1 VFVAETPVGLFFVD
15 DHGNIIERELFVGGP
30 SEAAAQ
36 LQHLQEGK
44 VDARILDTMKRV
56 AKLHELVFE
65 NELLGNAAKEAGL
78 EVSVRPDPVIQQFRS
93 RLSADSVERE
103 NWVKAQALDFGVTR
117 TADGYNEFVRQVTL
131 QIARAGIALAATK
144 RDLSAVQAM
153 RAVDDLDKTLNLLAG
168 RVREWYGLHFP
179 EMDRMIENHDTYARL
194 VSKLGNRRNFTLTNL
209 LDHGLPKA
217 TAEQLAASASKSM
230 GGEIEEQDLA
240 VLQSFCELM
249 LELYKFRSKSESY
262 VEEVLKQVAP
272 NMTALV
278 GAALSARLISIA
290 GSLDNLAKM
299 PASTLQVLGAEKALF
314 RSLKTGARPPK
325 HGVIFQHTAIHQAPR
340 WQRGKIARTLSGK
353 LTIAAR
359 VDAFKG
365 EFVGEKL
372 KGDVSKKIDGIKERY
387 KTAPPASPPTPP
399 PSAPR
404 QRFQRKSEFQ
414 RKRDFGRKR
423 KAR

>member
-1 VFVAETPVGLFFVD
+1 MKLQVFVVETPVGLFFIND
-15 DHGNIIERELFVGGP
+15 QENIIERELFVGGP
-30 SEAAAQ
+30 TEAAAQ
-36 LQHLQEGK
+36 LRQLQDGK
-44 VDARILDTMKRV
+44 PDARIIDAMKRV
-56 AKLHELVFE
+56 AKLHQLIFE
-65 NELLGNAAKEAGL
+65 NELLGNTAREAGL
-78 EVSVRPDPVIQQFRS
+78 EVLIRPDPVIQKFRN
-93 RLSADSVERE
+93 RLSSDSEDRE
-103 NWVKAQALDFGVTR
+103 TWLKAQGLDLGVTR
-117 TADGYNEFVRQVTL
+117 TPAGYNEFARQVTL
-131 QIARAGIALAATK
+131 QIARTGIALAATK

-179 EMDRMIENHDTYARL
+179 EMDRLIENHDTYARL
-194 VSKLGNRRNFTLTNL
+194 VAKLGDRRNFTLTNL
-209 LDHGLPKA
+209 VDQGLPKE
-217 TAEQLAASASKSM
+217 TAEQLTASAKKSM

-240 VLQSFCELM
+240 VLRSFCELM
-249 LELYKFRSKSESY
+249 LELYKFRAKSESY
-262 VEEVLKQVAP
+262 VEDVLKQVAP
-272 NMTALV
+272 NMTAIV

-290 GSLDNLAKM
+290 GSLNNLAKM

-372 KGDVSKKIDGIKERY
+372 KDDVNKKIEGIKERY
-387 KTAPPASPPTPP
+387 KTAPPSSPPPP
-399 PSAPR
+399 PR
-404 QRFQRKSEFQ
+404 ERFQ

>member
-1 VFVAETPVGLFFVD
+1 MKLQIFVVETPVGLFFVD
-15 DHGNIIERELFVGGP
+15 NQENIIERELFVGGP
-30 SEAAAQ
+30 TEAAVQLRQ
-36 LQHLQEGK
+36 LQDGK
-44 VDARILDTMKRV
+44 PDARIIDAMKHV
-56 AKLHELVFE
+56 AEIHQLIFE
-65 NELLGNAAKEAGL
+65 NELLGNAARGVGL
-78 EVSVRPDPVIQQFRS
+78 EVLIRPDPVIQKFRNL
-93 RLSADSVERE
+93 LSSDSAERE
-103 NWVKAQALDFGVTR
+103 TWLKAQNLDLGVTR
-117 TADGYNEFVRQVTL
+117 TAAGYNEFVRQVTL

-179 EMDRMIENHDTYARL
+179 EMDRLIENHDTYARL
-194 VSKLGNRRNFTLTNL
+194 VAKLGDRRNFTLTNL
-209 LDHGLPKA
+209 VDQGLPKE
-217 TAEQLAASASKSM
+217 TAEQLMTSARKSM

-240 VLQSFCELM
+240 VLRSFCELM
-249 LELYKFRSKSESY
+249 LELYKFRAKSESY
-262 VEEVLKQVAP
+262 VEDVLKQVAP
-272 NMTALV
+272 NMTAIV

-290 GSLDNLAKM
+290 GSLNNLAKM

-372 KGDVSKKIDGIKERY
+372 KDDVNKKIDGIKERY
-387 KTAPPASPPTPP
+387 KTAPPSSPSPPP
-399 PSAPR
+399 PSR
-404 QRFQRKSEFQ
+404 QRFQ